1 MSLYK
6 MAEKQVIKGKRLIEL
21 FLGKVCLLENY
32 ITNSILC
39 KSHFFLVY
47 CTIILLCYYF
57 QLFELIHNYFD
68 AYILWSI

>member
-6 MAEKQVIKGKRLIEL
+6 MAEKQVIKGKCLIEL
-21 FLGKVCLLENY
+21 FLGKVSLFENY

-57 QLFELIHNYFD
+57 QLFKLIHNYFD
-68 AYILWSI
+68 VYILWSI

>member
-6 MAEKQVIKGKRLIEL
+6 MAEKQVIKGKCLIKL
-21 FLGKVCLLENY
+21 FWGKVSLFKNY

-39 KSHFFLVY
+39 KSHLFLIY
-47 CTIILLCYYF
+47 YTIIILCYYF

-68 AYILWSI
+68 VYISWYI